1 MNFPYSDDYMTY
13 DYTLH
18 RYVLTEKDILDNFA
32 INMTARFKNAN
43 TVHTVLKQVSMQVY
57 NYIHEYN
64 VNTEIQDY
72 IIAKTEKGREIIK
85 QAMEQQLL
93 YWLTV
98 GDLTR
103 STDKDKRAV
112 WFDDNAR
119 EILYQGIPEIGTPI
133 VYTGSLYFKSCDNTE
148 W

>member
-112 WFDDNAR
+112 W
-119 EILYQGIPEIGTPI
+119 
-133 VYTGSLYFKSCDNTE
+133 
-148 W
+148 

>member
-1 MNFPYSDDYMTY
+1 MNFPYSDDYLTY

-18 RYVLTEKDILDNFA
+18 RYVLTEKDVLDNFA

-43 TVHTVLKQVSMQVY
+43 TVQTVLRQVSTQVY
-57 NYIHEYN
+57 NYIHKYN
-64 VNTEIQDY
+64 VNTAMQDY

-85 QAMEQQLL
+85 NALEQQLL

-112 WFDDNAR
+112 WLDINA
-119 EILYQGIPEIGTPI
+119 EDILMQGIPEIGVPI
-133 VYTGSLYFKSCDNTE
+133 IYTGSLYYKSCDNTE